1 MNETSPGSA
10 SSAGQRIETD
20 ALGSRPIDNAH
31 YYGIQTVR
39 ARENFSISGRT
50 IADIPGFTESVI
62 RIKQAAALANLA
74 AGGLPKEIAEAI
86 VAAGDHCLENF
97 EQSEFC
103 VDIYHGGGGT
113 AANMNVNEVLANR
126 ANEALTGR
134 KGYDR
139 VHPNTDVNM
148 AQSTNDV
155 IPSAMKLAVHGLLTQ
170 LEGTVSGLIEA
181 LVVKEAEFA
190 GVIKLSRT
198 CFQDALPITL
208 GQQLSGYR
216 HGFQRALHELGI
228 MRKKCL
234 RLPLGATAVG
244 TEFGALAGYKTRVYA
259 ELGRITG
266 LALKPDENFFDGLQN
281 ADQWVSISG
290 ALKSL
295 ALSIAKMCADLR
307 LMSSGPRAGFSEI
320 TLPAVQPGSSIMPGK
335 INPVI
340 PEMAIQVHFRVLG
353 NDATVTRACEGE
365 LDLNVWE
372 SIILNAVTESI
383 VLLDRT
389 IPLLISKCIA
399 GLTANEAT
407 CRDAAEGSLAL
418 STAIAAIF
426 DYPKA
431 GSVARFAAQRGLRI
445 KDAAVQMALLS
456 WQEAE
461 ELFEVSLFA
470 DPLRYQTV
478 IQKYRLLAQ
487 QHALGD
493 SSDGTTGSTW

>member
-1 MNETSPGSA
+1 MNQTTPGSA
-10 SSAGQRIETD
+10 GSNGERIETD
-20 ALGSRPIDNAH
+20 ALGSRRIGNTH

-39 ARENFSISGRT
+39 AHENFSISGKT
-50 IADIPGFTESVI
+50 IADIPGFVESVI
-62 RIKQAAALANLA
+62 RIKQAAALANLS
-74 AGGLPKEIAEAI
+74 AGGLPKDIAEAI
-86 VAAGDHCLENF
+86 VAAGKYYLENF
-97 EQSEFC
+97 EPSQFC

-155 IPSAMKLAVHGLLTQ
+155 IPSAMKLAVHGSLAR
-170 LEGTVSGLIEA
+170 LEGTVSVLVEA
-181 LVVKEAEFA
+181 LAAKESEFA
-190 GVIKLSRT
+190 DVIKLSRT

-216 HGFQRALHELGI
+216 HGFQRILRELDAV
-228 MRKKCL
+228 KEKCVH
-234 RLPLGATAVG
+234 LPLGATAVG
-244 TEFGALAGYKTRVYA
+244 TEFGALPGYKSEVYA
-259 ELGRITG
+259 ELARITG
-266 LALKPDENFFDGLQN
+266 LALEPDENFFDGLQN
-281 ADQWVSISG
+281 ADQWISISG
-290 ALKSL
+290 VLKAL
-295 ALSIAKMCADLR
+295 ALTMAKMCADLR
-307 LMSSGPRAGFSEI
+307 VMSSGPRAGLSEM

-340 PEMAIQVHFRVLG
+340 PEMAIQVYFRILG

-389 IPLLISKCIA
+389 IPLLVSKCIA
-399 GLTANEAT
+399 GLKANEAT
-407 CRDAAEGSLAL
+407 CRKAAEGSLAL
-418 STAIAAIF
+418 STAIAAVF

-431 GSVARFAAQRGLRI
+431 GSVARFAAERGLLV
-445 KDAAVQMALLS
+445 KDAAVEMALLS
-456 WQEAE
+456 RQEAE

-470 DPLRYQTV
+470 DPLRYQAV

-487 QHALGD
+487 QGVLG
-493 SSDGTTGSTW
+493 GSATE

>member
-1 MNETSPGSA
+1 MNETMPGS
-10 SSAGQRIETD
+10 SGSDGDRIETD
-20 ALGSRPIDNAH
+20 ALGSRRIDNAN

-39 ARENFSISGRT
+39 AQENFSISDKT

-74 AGGLPKEIAEAI
+74 AGGLPKDIAEAI
-86 VAAGDHCLENF
+86 VGAGTYCLENF
-97 EQSEFC
+97 EPSQFC

-155 IPSAMKLAVHGLLTQ
+155 IPSAMKLAVHGLLAQ
-170 LEGTVSGLIEA
+170 LEGTVSILVEA
-181 LVVKEAEFA
+181 LAAKEVEFA
-190 GVIKLSRT
+190 DVIKLSRT

-216 HGFQRALHELGI
+216 HGFQRVLRELDSA
-228 MRKKCL
+228 KEKCL

-244 TEFGALAGYKTRVYA
+244 TEFGALAGYKTGVYA
-259 ELGRITG
+259 ELSRITG
-266 LALKPDENFFDGLQN
+266 LALEPDENFFDGLQN
-281 ADQWVSISG
+281 ADQWISISG
-290 ALKSL
+290 VLKSL
-295 ALSIAKMCADLR
+295 ALSMAKMCADLR

-340 PEMAIQVHFRVLG
+340 PEMAIQVYFRVLG
-353 NDATVTRACEGE
+353 NDVTVTRACEGE

-389 IPLLISKCIA
+389 IPLLVSKCIA
-399 GLTANEAT
+399 GLTANVAI
-407 CRDAAEGSLAL
+407 CRKAAEGSLAL
-418 STAIAAIF
+418 STAIAAVF

-431 GSVARFAAQRGLRI
+431 GSVARFASERGLLV
-445 KDAAVQMALLS
+445 KDAAVEMALLS
-456 WQEAE
+456 RHEAE

-478 IQKYRLLAQ
+478 IQKYRLLSQ
-487 QHALGD
+487 QGALG
-493 SSDGTTGSTW
+493 G

>member
-1 MNETSPGSA
+1 MNETSPGPTDI
-10 SSAGQRIETD
+10 AGERIETD
-20 ALGSRPIDNAH
+20 ALGSRRIDNTH

-39 ARENFSISGRT
+39 AHENFAISGKT
-50 IADIPGFTESVI
+50 IADIPGFTESI
-62 RIKQAAALANLA
+62 IQIKQAAALANLA
-74 AGGLPKEIAEAI
+74 VGGLSKEAAAAI
-86 VAAGDHCLENF
+86 IEAGDYWLDNF
-97 EQSEFC
+97 EASQFS

-113 AANMNVNEVLANR
+113 AANMNVNEVIANR
-126 ANEALTGR
+126 ANEALSGR
-134 KGYDR
+134 KGYDH

-155 IPSAMKLAVHGLLTQ
+155 IPSAMKITVYRLLTQ
-170 LEGTVSGLIEA
+170 LEPTVSGLVDA
-181 LVVKEAEFA
+181 LAAKEVEFA
-190 GVIKLSRT
+190 SVIKLSRT

-208 GQQLSGYR
+208 GQQISGYR
-216 HGFQRALHELGI
+216 HNFQRALRDLEI
-228 MRKKCL
+228 AKAKCL
-234 RLPLGATAVG
+234 HLPLGATAVG
-244 TEFGALAGYKTRVYA
+244 TEFGALPGYKAAVYV
-259 ELGRITG
+259 ELSRITQ
-266 LALKPDENFFDGLQN
+266 LTLEPEENLFDALQN
-281 ADQWVSISG
+281 ADQWMSISG

-295 ALSIAKMCADLR
+295 ALSMAKMCNDLR

-340 PEMAIQVHFRVLG
+340 PEMAIQVYFRVLG

-383 VLLDRT
+383 VLLNRA
-389 IPLLISKCIA
+389 IPLLVSKCIA
-399 GLTANEAT
+399 GIAANEAT
-407 CRDAAEGSLAL
+407 CRAAAEGSLAL
-418 STAIAAIF
+418 STAIAAVF

-431 GSVARFAAQRGLRI
+431 GSVARFAAERGLPV

-456 WQEAE
+456 RGEAE

-478 IQKYRLLAQ
+478 IQKYRRLAQ
-487 QHALGD
+487 QGALG
-493 SSDGTTGSTW
+493 G

>member
-1 MNETSPGSA
+1 MNETMPGATGRDSD
-10 SSAGQRIETD
+10 RIETD
-20 ALGSRPIDNAH
+20 ALGSRSIDNVH

-39 ARENFSISGRT
+39 AQENFSISGKT
-50 IADIPGFTESVI
+50 IADIPGFTQSVI

-74 AGGLPKEIAEAI
+74 AGGLPRDIAEAI
-86 VAAGDHCLENF
+86 VGAGAYWLENF
-97 EQSEFC
+97 EPSQFC

-155 IPSAMKLAVHGLLTQ
+155 IPSAMKLAVHGLLVK
-170 LEGTVSGLIEA
+170 LESTVSGLIEA
-181 LVVKEAEFA
+181 LVTKEAEFA

-216 HGFQRALHELGI
+216 HGFQRILHELGSA
-228 MRKKCL
+228 KEKCL

-244 TEFGALAGYKTRVYA
+244 TEFGALAGYKTEVYA
-259 ELGRITG
+259 ELSRITG
-266 LALKPDENFFDGLQN
+266 LALEPDENFFDGLQN
-281 ADQWVSISG
+281 ADQWISIS
-290 ALKSL
+290 ATLKSL
-295 ALSIAKMCADLR
+295 ALSMAKMCADLR

-340 PEMAIQVHFRVLG
+340 PEMVIQVFFRVLG
-353 NDATVTRACEGE
+353 NDTTVTRACEGE

-372 SIILNAVTESI
+372 SIILNVVTESI
-383 VLLDRT
+383 MLLDRT
-389 IPLLISKCIA
+389 IPLLVSKCIA
-399 GLTANEAT
+399 GLTANVAT
-407 CRDAAEGSLAL
+407 CLKAAEGSLAL
-418 STAIAAIF
+418 STAIAAVF

-431 GSVARFAAQRGLRI
+431 GSVAHFAAERGLLV

-456 WQEAE
+456 RQEAE

-487 QHALGD
+487 QGALG
-493 SSDGTTGSTW
+493 GSATE

>member
-1 MNETSPGSA
+1 MNEIMPGSPA
-10 SSAGQRIETD
+10 SDGERTETD
-20 ALGSRPIDNAH
+20 ALGSRRIDNAH

-39 ARENFSISGRT
+39 AHENFSISGKT
-50 IADIPGFTESVI
+50 IADVPGFVESVI
-62 RIKQAAALANLA
+62 RIKQAAALANLT
-74 AGGLPKEIAEAI
+74 AGGLSKEIAEAI
-86 VAAGDHCLENF
+86 VAAGKYCLENF
-97 EQSEFC
+97 EPSQFC

-113 AANMNVNEVLANR
+113 AANMNVNEVVANR
-126 ANEALTGR
+126 ANEALTGH

-139 VHPNTDVNM
+139 VHPNTHVNM

-155 IPSAMKLAVHGLLTQ
+155 IPSAMKLAVHGLLARLQ
-170 LEGTVSGLIEA
+170 GSVSTLVEA
-181 LVVKEAEFA
+181 LAARETEFA

-208 GQQLSGYR
+208 SQQMSGYR
-216 HGFQRALHELGI
+216 HGFERNLRELAAA
-228 MRKKCL
+228 KDKCL
-234 RLPLGATAVG
+234 HLPLGATAVG
-244 TEFGALAGYKTRVYA
+244 TEFGALAGYKAEIYA

-266 LALKPDENFFDGLQN
+266 LALEPDENFFDGLQN
-281 ADQWVSISG
+281 ADQWISISG
-290 ALKSL
+290 VLKAL
-295 ALSIAKMCADLR
+295 ALSVAKMCADLR
-307 LMSSGPRAGFSEI
+307 FMSSGPRAGLSEI

-340 PEMAIQVHFRVLG
+340 PEMAIQVYFRVLG

-383 VLLDRT
+383 ILLDRA
-389 IPLLISKCIA
+389 IPLLVSKCIA

-407 CRDAAEGSLAL
+407 CRKAAEGSLAL
-418 STAIAAIF
+418 STAIAAVF

-431 GSVARFAAQRGLRI
+431 GSVARFAAERGLLV
-445 KDAAVQMALLS
+445 KDAAVEMSLLS
-456 WQEAE
+456 RREAE

-478 IQKYRLLAQ
+478 IQKFRLLAQ
-487 QHALGD
+487 QGLLG
-493 SSDGTTGSTW
+493 GVVTE